1 MKECF
6 RGKFFIDH
14 EVKVLNYDYDYFIL
28 ESYSLC
34 SFHHSEAISVG
45 TDDLP
50 GLCSS
55 VYSFAFNKTVQLLWQ
70 QEVYRVYLKK
80 VVGSLCA

>member
-1 MKECF
+1 M
-6 RGKFFIDH
+6 FIDL
-14 EVKVLNYDYDYFIL
+14 EVKVLNYDYDYIL
-28 ESYSLC
+28 GSYNLC
-34 SFHHSEAISVG
+34 SFYHREAINVD

-70 QEVYRVYLKK
+70 LEVHRVYLKKK
-80 VVGSLCA
+80 VVGSLYA